1 LNRTDKATT
10 IMLVDDEVD
19 VLAVTKRMLEK
30 RGYAVHSFNN
40 PEAALH
46 HVREEGCRACVL
58 VVSDIK
64 MPGMSGFD
72 LARRIK
78 EVLPDLKVILTS
90 SFVIHPDEF
99 RKVMPSLHVDEFVKK
114 PFTSREL
121 FETIKRFR

>member
-1 LNRTDKATT
+1 
-10 IMLVDDEVD
+10 MLVDDEVD

-30 RGYAVHSFNN
+30 GGYAVHSFNN